1 MLLKRFTLKCFA
13 VFLGLQHFVI
23 EPSQPY
29 GMPLNITTLAQK
41 LKEAGE
47 FLVSKFIW
55 FKVYMSHPQNE
66 IQ

>member
-1 MLLKRFTLKCFA
+1 M
-13 VFLGLQHFVI
+13 FLGLQHFVI

-47 FLVSKFIW
+47 FLVFKFIW